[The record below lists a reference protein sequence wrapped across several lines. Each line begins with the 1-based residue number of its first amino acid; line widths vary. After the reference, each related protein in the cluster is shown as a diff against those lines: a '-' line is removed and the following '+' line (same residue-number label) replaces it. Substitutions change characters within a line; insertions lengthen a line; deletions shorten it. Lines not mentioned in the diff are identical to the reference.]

1 MLRQHLIKK
10 KTGVKG
16 IRWRLHEPTRIE
28 ALTDSVFA
36 FAVTLIVISLE
47 VPQTFKELIYSMRG
61 FFGFAICFT
70 MLMLIWYEQ
79 YLYFRKYGLQDLM
92 TTFLNGVLLF
102 IVLFYVYPLKF
113 LFGFLTLGNKA
124 TDDSGNVIYR
134 FTANEQIS
142 ELMIIYGCGFVAIY
156 LIFLLMYRNA
166 YKNREKIKLNNL
178 EIFNTRTNIYD
189 KMAMIGIGIFSIVLS
204 LIGIYWN
211 PWFGM
216 FAGISYALVA
226 PAIAILH
233 SKRKKIM
240 LNKFTQEEIDQIS
253 DEIVIIETK
262 NVISE
267 ENPAEEI
274 IKATEESVNS

>member
-10 KTGVKG
+10 KSGVKG

-79 YLYFRKYGLQDLM
+79 YLYFRKYGLQDLK
-92 TTFLNGVLLF
+92 TIFLNAVLLF

-113 LFGFLTLGNKA
+113 LFGFLTLGNTA
-124 TDDSGNVIYR
+124 TDASGKVIYR

-156 LIFLLMYRNA
+156 LVFLLMYHNA
-166 YKNREKIKLNNL
+166 YKKGDKIQLNEL
-178 EIFNTRTNIYD
+178 ELFNTRTNIYD
-189 KMAMIGIGIFSIVLS
+189 KTAMICIGLFSISLS
-204 LIGIYWN
+204 VVGIYLN

-216 FAGISYALVA
+216 FAGISYALIA
-226 PAIAILH
+226 PALTLLH
-233 SKRKKIM
+233 SKRKKLM
-240 LNKFTQEEIDQIS
+240 KEKFTQEEIDQIN
-253 DEIVIIETK
+253 DEIVIIEKRKVDQKKESPGEVTETV
-262 NVISE
+262 N
-267 ENPAEEI
+267 EI
-274 IKATEESVNS
+274 

>member
-10 KTGVKG
+10 KAGVKG

-47 VPQTFKELIYSMRG
+47 VPQTFKELIYSMQG

-79 YLYFRKYGLQDLM
+79 YLYFRKYGLQDLK
-92 TTFLNGVLLF
+92 TIFLNAVLLF

-113 LFGFLTLGNKA
+113 LFGFLTLGNSA
-124 TDDSGNVIYR
+124 TDASGNVIYR
-134 FTANEQIS
+134 FTTNEQIS
-142 ELMIIYGCGFVAIY
+142 QLMIIYGCGFVAIY
-156 LIFLLMYRNA
+156 LVFLLMYRNA
-166 YKNREKIKLNNL
+166 YKNSEKIKLNDL
-178 EIFNTRTNIYD
+178 EVFNTITNIYD
-189 KMAMIGIGIFSIVLS
+189 KLAMIGIGIFSIALS
-204 LIGIYWN
+204 LVGIYLN

-216 FAGISYALVA
+216 YAGISYAMIA
-226 PAIAILH
+226 PALAILH

-240 LNKFTQEEIDQIS
+240 MKKFTQEEIDQIS

-262 NVISE
+262 NNVSK
-267 ENPAEEI
+267 ENPAEELYP
-274 IKATEESVNS
+274 